1 MIYRYYN
8 LHTSSNLT
16 SALLTILEVPLT
28 LIETIRFDCIFKKKK
43 QPKQLQGIQNIK
55 RLDQN
60 LKKDHCRVNLS
71 TKAYVMGYGV

>member
-16 SALLTILEVPLT
+16 SALLTVLEVPLT
-28 LIETIRFDCIFKKKK
+28 FNWNHKVWFYFEKKNKK
-43 QPKQLQGIQNIK
+43 LQGIQNIP

-60 LKKDHCRVNLS
+60 LKKDHCSVNLS
-71 TKAYVMGYGV
+71 IKAYLMG